1 MEIHIKSQAKGN
13 DYYRHGK
20 EFLAAAWRCFSNED
34 GSILTNQGF
43 CQLSAPCV
51 VNAAFSCEM
60 FLKALLEKL
69 KIPYDKHKEGH
80 NIYMLYKKLPLET
93 QNIIARHCGN
103 KQDLSVFE
111 SILEKHKQDFVDIR
125 YFIEHKGWTEMSP
138 IEMITIAQN
147 LSSTTEYLFTIW
159 ETGEK

>member
-13 DYYRHGK
+13 DYYIHGK
-20 EFLAAAWRCFSNED
+20 EFLAAAWRCFCNED
-34 GSILTNQGF
+34 GLILTNQGF

-80 NIYMLYKKLPLET
+80 NIY
-93 QNIIARHCGN
+93 
-103 KQDLSVFE
+103 V
-111 SILEKHKQDFVDIR
+111 V
-125 YFIEHKGWTEMSP
+125 
-138 IEMITIAQN
+138 
-147 LSSTTEYLFTIW
+147 
-159 ETGEK
+159 